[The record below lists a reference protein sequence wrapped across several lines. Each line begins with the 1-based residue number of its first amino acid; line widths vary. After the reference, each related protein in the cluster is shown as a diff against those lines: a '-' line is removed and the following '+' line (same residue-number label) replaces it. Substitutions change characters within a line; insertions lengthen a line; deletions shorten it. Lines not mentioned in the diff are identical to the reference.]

1 MKIAITASLEASKEI
16 LNIYNSDDF
25 NVELKSDDSPL
36 TKADLLSNQIINKYL
51 KKTNI
56 FIISEEEKDIPY
68 NIRKQYTK
76 LWMVDPIDGTKE
88 FIIRNGEFT
97 VNIALI
103 KNNNPVL
110 GVIYAPVLNTLYFS
124 IVRLVP
130 LKQSWLK

>member
-1 MKIAITASLEASKEI
+1 MSKDLLKIAITASLEASKEI

-68 NIRKQYTK
+68 NIENNIPNCGWLIQ
-76 LWMVDPIDGTKE
+76 LGTKE
-88 FIIRNGEFT
+88 FIKRNGEFT
-97 VNIALI
+97 
-103 KNNNPVL
+103 
-110 GVIYAPVLNTLYFS
+110 
-124 IVRLVP
+124 
-130 LKQSWLK
+130 